1 MTIRRAAFAVS
12 KLRTAVVTLVAVLA
26 IPAVAEAASKLALP
40 SKGKVDRYGHVRL
53 NVSYSCPASTSPE
66 DAILSLYSSQN
77 QPSNFA
83 AGDTAVAVT
92 CDGRRRTYRAD
103 LGPNIGDSGVYVR
116 GTVFIEA
123 FLGYATIHGNDSEYV
138 AVR

>member
-1 MTIRRAAFAVS
+1 MTICRAALAVS
-12 KLRTAVVTLVAVLA
+12 KLKTVVVALVAVLA

-40 SKGKVDRYGHVRL
+40 ANGSVDSYGHVRL

-66 DAILSLYSSQN
+66 DAVLWLYSSQS
-77 QPSNFA
+77 QPNFA

-92 CDGRRRTYRAD
+92 CDGKRRRYRAD
-103 LGPNIGDSGVYVR
+103 LGPNIGDSGVYVP

-123 FLGYATIHGNDSEYV
+123 FLGRAYRRAYV